1 MKKNTSLLIVILM
14 LTLTMI
20 SCKTKNDNDKIIG
33 KWQHILIVAEY
44 PQGNDTLDMT
54 KYPPTFNTFREDST
68 LLVSN
73 GQKEVNVR
81 YFIQNNK
88 LLSYQLGA
96 FDTSKM
102 DIKKLTNDE
111 LILQVTIM
119 GEQQHKENLYYKRAK

>member
-1 MKKNTSLLIVILM
+1 MKNKASLLIVFFA

-20 SCKTKNDNDKIIG
+20 SCKTKNDNEKIIG

-81 YFIQNNK
+81 YIINKNK
-88 LLSYQLGA
+88 LFSYQLGA
-96 FDTSKM
+96 SDTSKM
-102 DIKKLTNDE
+102 DIKKLTKDE
-111 LILQVTIM
+111 LILQITIM
-119 GEQQHKENLYYKRAK
+119 GQEQHNEKLYYKRVK